1 MLVGAV
7 GELAVVCV
15 KVAPAEKA
23 PCKMASASTKSN
35 VAVVES
41 PWIVGSKSS
50 SKGLEGEVMRPSLTV
65 KSHRLGTA
73 RHAMLVSF

>member
-50 SKGLEGEVMRPSLTV
+50 SKGLEGEVM
-65 KSHRLGTA
+65 
-73 RHAMLVSF
+73 

>member
-50 SKGLEGEVMRPSLTV
+50 SKGLEGEVMLCIV
-65 KSHRLGTA
+65 KPEGRICFLWWTNIC
-73 RHAMLVSF
+73 L